1 MYQPIYFFEIPIYR
15 VSRERYGKEV
25 EVEKEKLLAPLR
37 DLWNSVSS
45 KPVEESEAYQ
55 YVKNNFDREHGT
67 HVWRYNQAIGWLR
80 LFASDHSHIRVDYY
94 WVKGRITKN
103 LKNKL
108 FRYCFEEKTF
118 ELDILPAMTSH
129 EIYLLLRQRLEELMG
144 KEPFRKYYIDLEPF
158 QNISP
163 FIDWRALLDADI

>member
-1 MYQPIYFFEIPIYR
+1 MYRPIYFFEIPIYR

-25 EVEKEKLLAPLR
+25 EAEKEKLLAPLR

-67 HVWRYNQAIGWLR
+67 HMWRYNQAIGWLR

-94 WVKGRITKN
+94 WVKGRISKN

-118 ELDILPAMTSH
+118 RLDILPAMTSN
-129 EIYLLLRQRLEELMG
+129 EIYLLLRQRLEELMR